1 MIQYTLE
8 FFKVYVDV
16 ISDDFILN
24 KSCSNNY
31 EENFFFIKKKKVTMY
46 TEKIKIRKDLSIH
59 KKTMENFRQK

>member
-31 EENFFFIKKKKVTMY
+31 EENFFLLRKKKSQC
-46 TEKIKIRKDLSIH
+46 IL
-59 KKTMENFRQK
+59 KK